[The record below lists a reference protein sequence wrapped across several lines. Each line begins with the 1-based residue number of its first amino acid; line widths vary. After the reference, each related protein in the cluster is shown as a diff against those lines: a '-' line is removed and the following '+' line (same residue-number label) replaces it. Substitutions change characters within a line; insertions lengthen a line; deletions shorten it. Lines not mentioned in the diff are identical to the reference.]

1 MPASPSHAENLADE
15 TRRVYEQAELRLLA
29 LIGRYLAK
37 DMDAPN
43 WAELKL
49 LQLQLLQGQADQI
62 MRHVTSEA
70 AIKMAAA
77 VTKAANRGTALAM
90 SDVEQLLEGAFAGQP
105 LKPPGVPA
113 VQRILSQLLPLGG
126 RQIHQQV
133 LRWTMDTYQEVVA
146 DTTMQVLLGVMTRKQ
161 AAEASFQQFARKG
174 VAGFVDRAGRNW
186 VLESYTEMAVRT
198 AAAKATTQS
207 YAEGL
212 QRAGQDLVM
221 ISNAP
226 QECKRCRPWEGQILS
241 LSGATRVDG
250 VEAKATLAIAE
261 ADGLFHPNCRHSMSL
276 YQPGVTKRPTQTAD
290 PEGDKAR
297 QKLRYLERKVREE
310 RRAQIASLDDDA
322 GFEYAETGKLPP
334 ANARIREL
342 QAKIRDHV
350 ANTTAKRQPH
360 RERLGAL

>member
-1 MPASPSHAENLADE
+1 MPASPSNSENLANE

-29 LIGRYLAK
+29 LIGSYLAR
-37 DMDAPN
+37 DLDAPD

-49 LQLQLLQGQADQI
+49 LQMQLLQGQADQI
-62 MRHVTSEA
+62 MKHVSSEA
-70 AIKMAAA
+70 AIKMAEA
-77 VTKAANRGTALAM
+77 VTKAANRGTALSM
-90 SDVEQLLEGAFAGQP
+90 SDVERLLQGAFDGQP

-113 VQRILSQLLPLGG
+113 VQRILNELLPLSA
-126 RQIHQQV
+126 RPIHQQV
-133 LRWTMDTYQEVVA
+133 LRWTMDVYQEVIA
-146 DTTMQVLLGVMTRKQ
+146 ETTNQVLLGVLTRRQ
-161 AAEASFQQFARKG
+161 AAEASFQAFARKG
-174 VAGFVDRAGRNW
+174 VTGFVDKRGRNW

-212 QRAGQDLVM
+212 MRAGYDLVI

-226 QECKRCRPWEGQILS
+226 QECKVCRPWEGKVLS
-241 LSGATRVDG
+241 LSGAPRVDG
-250 VEAKATLAIAE
+250 VKTEATLAIAE

-276 YQPGVTKRPTQTAD
+276 YQPGVTKRPTRTAD
-290 PEGDKAR
+290 PEGDAAR
-297 QKLRYLERKVREE
+297 QKLRSLERRVREE

-334 ANARIREL
+334 ANARIRDL
-342 QAKIRDHV
+342 QAQIRHHV
-350 ANTTAKRQPH
+350 ATTSAKRQPQ